1 MFADFLDRK
10 ANNNPTNFAF
20 FEKGKSI
27 VFVKNLQFI
36 ELLLVCKIDQ
46 GKLSGAPRGVRG
58 VYTKKNRGE
67 NRDWKH
73 GPEMGSQK

>member
-1 MFADFLDRK
+1 MILPKKVEFFYLLFLSSIGLERVFADFLDRK

-46 GKLSGAPRGVRG
+46 GKLSGAF
-58 VYTKKNRGE
+58 
-67 NRDWKH
+67 
-73 GPEMGSQK
+73 

>member
-1 MFADFLDRK
+1 MILPKKVEFFYLLFLSSIGLERVFADFLDRK
-10 ANNNPTNFAF
+10 ANNNPKNFAF

-46 GKLSGAPRGVRG
+46 GKLSGAF
-58 VYTKKNRGE
+58 
-67 NRDWKH
+67 
-73 GPEMGSQK
+73 

>member
-46 GKLSGAPRGVRG
+46 GKLSGAF
-58 VYTKKNRGE
+58 
-67 NRDWKH
+67 
-73 GPEMGSQK
+73 

>member
-1 MFADFLDRK
+1 MILPKKVEFFLSFVFIKHRSGKSADFLDRK

-46 GKLSGAPRGVRG
+46 GKLSGAF
-58 VYTKKNRGE
+58 
-67 NRDWKH
+67 
-73 GPEMGSQK
+73 